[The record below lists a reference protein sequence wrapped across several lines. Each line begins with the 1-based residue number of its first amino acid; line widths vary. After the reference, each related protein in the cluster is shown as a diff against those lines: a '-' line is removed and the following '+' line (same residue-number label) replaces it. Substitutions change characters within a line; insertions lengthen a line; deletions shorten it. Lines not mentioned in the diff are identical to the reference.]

1 MIIWRLEARSTS
13 GKLESG
19 PNPSA
24 AAQAVFRQLAQRGHT
39 VRAVVAAAVLLPL
52 VGCASLPNEIRA
64 EEVTYQVVAAV
75 DAMQTMRTA
84 DTPGRLHEDNPLLG
98 PHPSPGKVAVYF
110 AVGAVAHYG
119 ITSLLVE
126 HDAPPWLVRAW
137 ELSGITMEVACVG
150 NNLGDGIA
158 PTLSFHVKR

>member
-1 MIIWRLEARSTS
+1 VL
-13 GKLESG
+13 
-19 PNPSA
+19 A
-24 AAQAVFRQLAQRGHT
+24 AT
-39 VRAVVAAAVLLPL
+39 VGLLS
-52 VGCASLPNEIRA
+52 GCAALPAETRA
-64 EEVTYQVVAAV
+64 EETTYQVLAAV
-75 DAMQTMRTA
+75 DAMQTLRTA

-137 ELSGITMEVACVG
+137 ELSGITMEIACVG